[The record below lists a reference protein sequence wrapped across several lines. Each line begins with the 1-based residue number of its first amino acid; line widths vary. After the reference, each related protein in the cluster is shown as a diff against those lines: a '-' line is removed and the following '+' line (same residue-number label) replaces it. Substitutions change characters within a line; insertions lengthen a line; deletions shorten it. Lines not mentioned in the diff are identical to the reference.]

1 MVFRLGREIRKF
13 FYHKLNSDT
22 VTIALGLGLERRSHS
37 AASRSRFVF
46 SPKKVTV
53 RGLGVV
59 KPKQQLESLIDW
71 LGKMKGALPDA
82 KV

>member
-1 MVFRLGREIRKF
+1 M
-13 FYHKLNSDT
+13 
-22 VTIALGLGLERRSHS
+22 
-37 AASRSRFVF
+37 F

>member
-1 MVFRLGREIRKF
+1 MVEPAW
-13 FYHKLNSDT
+13 KLLAENLT
-22 VTIALGLGLERRSHS
+22 QHL
-37 AASRSRFVF
+37 RSRFVF

-82 KV
+82 KI